1 MRFSKSIPD
10 YIKITDETYIGVK
23 SEILPLKVI
32 KGKKSLGRA
41 LILFPGASPK
51 AEEHPSMHFLAS
63 VLANT
68 GFDVYIP
75 RIPLLK
81 ELNVLEENI
90 PYLHKAYEEIL
101 NRDDLSKKQVS
112 CMGVSYGGALVLKA
126 SLSGS
131 MAINP
136 PHSIITYG
144 TIYDIQTSVDFLIS
158 GKIKIKGVDVKIKP
172 HEWGMIVALHNFL
185 PNVDIGYDTKN
196 IQRILKLKVQEKND
210 DVYKEL
216 EKLSEKEKELM
227 QNILDANVTPE
238 IKRIIDI
245 VLNEKIDELN
255 GISPE
260 SWAHKVSN
268 KVFIMHGAND
278 DMVPYTQS
286 IQLAESIKESELFI
300 SYLYEHNE
308 ITPKHSFTHKFNE
321 LKRLTSYIKS
331 IIKHHEN

>member
-1 MRFSKSIPD
+1 MRFSKSVPD
-10 YIKITDETYIGVK
+10 YIKITDETYAGVK
-23 SEILPLKVI
+23 SETLPLKVI

-90 PYLHKAYEEIL
+90 LYLHKAYEEIL
-101 NRDDLSKKQVS
+101 NRDDVRGNLVS

-126 SLSGS
+126 SLGGY
-131 MAINP
+131 MATNP

-144 TIYDIQTSVDFLIS
+144 TIYDIQTSLDFLIS
-158 GKIKIKGVDVKIKP
+158 GKIKIKGVEVKIKP

-185 PNVDIGYDTKN
+185 PDVDIGYDTKN
-196 IQRILKLKVQEKND
+196 IQRILKLKVQEKNE
-210 DVYKEL
+210 DVEKEL
-216 EKLSEKEKELM
+216 EALDEREQELM

-238 IKRIIDI
+238 IRRIIDI
-245 VLNEKIDELN
+245 ILKEKIDELN

-260 SWAHKVSN
+260 SWAHQVSN

-286 IQLAESIKESELFI
+286 IQLAKSIKESELFI

-308 ITPKHSFTHKFNE
+308 IAPTHSFMHKFNE
-321 LKRLTSYIKS
+321 LKRLTCYIKS

>member
-1 MRFSKSIPD
+1 MRFSKSIPS

-23 SEILPLKVI
+23 SESLPLKVI
-32 KGKKSLGRA
+32 KGKKSLGRV
-41 LILFPGASPK
+41 LIMFPGASPK

-63 VLANT
+63 VLANI

-81 ELNVLEENI
+81 ELNVLEGNI
-90 PYLHKAYEEIL
+90 PYLQKAYEEIL
-101 NRDDLSKKQVS
+101 NRDDVGKKLVS

-126 SLSGS
+126 SLAGS
-131 MAINP
+131 MAKNP

-144 TIYDIQTSVDFLIS
+144 TIYDIQTGLDFLIS
-158 GKIKIKGVDVKIKP
+158 GKINIKGVEVKIKP

-185 PNVDIGYDTKN
+185 PNVDVGYDTKN
-196 IQRILKLKVQEKND
+196 IQRILKLRVQDKND
-210 DVYKEL
+210 DVDKEL
-216 EKLSEKEKELM
+216 EALSKTEQELI
-227 QNILDANVTPE
+227 QNILDANITPE

-245 VLNEKIDELN
+245 VLKEKIDDFN

-260 SWAHKVSN
+260 SWAHKISN

-308 ITPKHSFTHKFNE
+308 IAPKHSFIHKFNE
-321 LKRLTSYIKS
+321 LRRLTCYIKS